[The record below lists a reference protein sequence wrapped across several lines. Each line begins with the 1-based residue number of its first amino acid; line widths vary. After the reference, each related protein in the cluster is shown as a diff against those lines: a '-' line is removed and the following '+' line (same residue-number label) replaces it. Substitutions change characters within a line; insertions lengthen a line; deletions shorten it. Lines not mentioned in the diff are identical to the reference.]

1 MNRLL
6 PGLCALA
13 LSPLPAVAEIWS
25 VAEVAPTLQ
34 TKVLTEADADADAD
48 DPAVWVNRADPAR
61 SLIVT
66 AVKNGGVRVYDLA
79 GADVQEIL
87 MPEGGRINNVDVVYD
102 VRLGDGSTAD
112 LAIGSDRGLDLIRI
126 WRIDGTADT
135 PLTEIT
141 APDVGR
147 AFPARYV
154 TGSDAT
160 EENPLDDQMTA
171 YGLTLWKDGET
182 VWIAVTQRTNPV
194 VGIFRLETR
203 ADGTAVAVP
212 AHDFRFPA
220 EHRGQN
226 LTIEND
232 DDPLQDWSTQ
242 FEGLA
247 VDYTTGTLYAGQEDV
262 GIWSVP
268 LAGGEPVLLYETRGS
283 AASSFSNPD
292 SVIVRD
298 VEGLAVYYAADGT
311 RYLIA
316 SSQGNAHGDTPAPDA
331 PFDNSFVVF
340 DITAPAVPLV
350 PLGAFRVAAA
360 DGIDAVQE
368 SDGADVIAM
377 ALPGF
382 PNGLFITQDGYAGDL
397 DNLDGEVSATNFK
410 FVDWKAIADSFTP
423 PLKVTPAADDPRF

>member
-13 LSPLPAVAEIWS
+13 LLPLPALAETWT
-25 VAEVAPTLQ
+25 VAEVAPVLQ
-34 TKVLTEADADADAD
+34 TPVLTEADADADAD
-48 DPAVWVNRADPAR
+48 DPAVWVNRADAAR

-79 GADVQEIL
+79 GATVQEIL
-87 MPEGGRINNVDVVYD
+87 MPEGGRINNVDVVYG
-102 VRLGDGSTAD
+102 VAMGDGSTAD
-112 LAIGSDRGLDLIRI
+112 LVIGSDRGLDIIRI
-126 WRIDGTADT
+126 WRIDGSAAA

-141 APDVGR
+141 APDAGR
-147 AFPARYV
+147 AFPNRYV

-160 EENPLDDQMTA
+160 EENPLDDQMTV
-171 YGLTLWKDGET
+171 YGLTLWKDGDS
-182 VWIAVTQRTNPV
+182 VWIAGTQRTNPV

-203 ADGTAVAVP
+203 ADGTAIAVLDHDVRVP
-212 AHDFRFPA
+212 AVHK
-220 EHRGQN
+220 GQD

-232 DDPLQDWSTQ
+232 DDPLKDWSTQ

-262 GIWSVP
+262 GIWAVP
-268 LAGGEPVLLYETRGS
+268 VAGGEPKLVYEGRG
-283 AASSFSNPD
+283 AAGSSFFNPD
-292 SVIVRD
+292 SVVTRD
-298 VEGLAVYYAADGT
+298 VEGLAIYYAADGT
-311 RYLIA
+311 RYLLA
-316 SSQGNAHGDTPAPDA
+316 SSQGNAHGDSPAPDA
-331 PFDNSFVVF
+331 PYDNSFVVF
-340 DITAPAVPLV
+340 DITQPAEALV
-350 PLGAFRVAAA
+350 PLGAFRIVATG
-360 DGIDAVQE
+360 DIDAVQE

-410 FVDWKAIADSFTP
+410 FVDWKAIADAFTP
-423 PLKVTPAADDPRF
+423 PLKVTPDARDPRF